1 MGSVSSV
8 KKATV
13 LIIESSKE
21 NAAQLSEIISPHY
34 NVVCASD
41 KNGVLSLF
49 KDDSVSAA
57 IIDIPNALSVL
68 TEIRHDPLLED
79 FPVLVSVAENDSF
92 VEDQLLDL
100 GVIDFL
106 KKPFAVRSVLSH
118 LKIAVRLFE
127 ANRVID
133 ELERDDLTGL
143 FTRPAFLRKS
153 DVMRRKNPDKTFA
166 IIGFDFDNFKMS
178 NTLYGEE
185 KCDEFLAYTAH
196 EFRSLISGGIIGRF
210 GGDQFVLFIEY
221 KDKVDA
227 DKILKISRHLL
238 DSAPIPHQTVKI
250 GIYAPVDFSLPI
262 VICSDRAFLAIRDI
276 KGIYGKDISFY
287 ENKLQK
293 QLLNEKR
300 IIETMET
307 ALEEEQFEVYYQP
320 KHETITGK
328 IAGAEAL
335 VRWNHPEFGFMSP
348 GQFIPLFERNGFITR
363 LDNFILDKVCSD
375 IKRWQKMGLPVVPV
389 SANVSRRDFMENNA
403 IDHQVDIIN
412 GHGIDHS
419 LLHMEVTES
428 LYSEN
433 TDLIISQ
440 VKKIQKMGF
449 SIEMDDFGSGYSSL
463 GLLSTFPLDI
473 LKLDISFVRNIKENE
488 IVIENVI
495 KMAHRMGLLTIAEGV
510 ESSEQFKTLKTLGC
524 DFIQGFYFSK
534 PLTAAQYEAYL
545 KNQSVLTGGK
555 ALLKKVSDS
564 DYSSLSD
571 DMLMAANEVAEGIP
585 GGFFSYHADGNL
597 EIISFNHE
605 LMDLYDCETA
615 EEFRKYTGNSFKGI
629 VFEEDFERVQQ
640 SIESQITPENDLD
653 YAEYRIKSKNGTI
666 KNVRDY
672 GRFVHTEKYGDV
684 FYVFVRDITEEERK
698 KKLAEEDRQRKLALE
713 HYAEIA
719 ERTNKAKNIFMYNI
733 ARDIM
738 PSVKEIISATNKMRE
753 NTSKPE
759 IISPLLDDVRKSEEN
774 MLSFINNILT
784 FTKLETGEIEL
795 VEIPTD
801 FSHAVEYTYALIEK
815 DAKAKNIKVEY
826 WSDITN
832 PYIYQDPVHTAEVV
846 SNILRNAIKYTP
858 EGGTVR
864 FGIEQT
870 PGRKADECIVSFIC
884 EDTGIGISEEFLPN
898 AFRSFSREDNEI
910 NRAYPSAG
918 LGLNIAKTLI
928 LLMHGS
934 IEITSKKG
942 KGTKV
947 KTSQPHRYAK
957 QSDIGNDT
965 DVMFSSNVRL

>member
-1 MGSVSSV
+1 MGSVSNV
-8 KKATV
+8 KKAAV

-21 NAAQLSEIISPHY
+21 NAAQLSDIISSHY
-34 NVVCASD
+34 NVVCTTDRNEAM
-41 KNGVLSLF
+41 SLF

-57 IIDIPNALSVL
+57 IIDVPNALPLL
-68 TEIRHDPLLED
+68 TEIRRDPLLED
-79 FPVLVSVAENDSF
+79 FPVLVSVDENDSF
-92 VEDQLLDL
+92 AEDQLLDL

-106 KKPFAVRSVLSH
+106 KKPFVVRNVLSH

-127 ANRVID
+127 ANSVID

-143 FTRPAFLRKS
+143 FTRPAFLRKA
-153 DVMRRKNPDKTFA
+153 DALRRKNPDKTFA
-166 IIGFDFDNFKMS
+166 MIGFDFDNFKMS

-196 EFRSLISGGIIGRF
+196 KFRNLISGGIIGRF
-210 GGDQFVLFIEY
+210 GGDQFVLFIDY
-221 KDKVDA
+221 KDKVDT
-227 DKILKISRHLL
+227 DKILKISRRLL
-238 DSAPIPHQTVKI
+238 ASAPIPHQTVKI

-262 VICSDRAFLAIRDI
+262 VICSDRAFLAVREI
-276 KGIYGKDISFY
+276 KGIYDKDIAFY

-293 QLLNEKR
+293 QLLDEKR

-348 GQFIPLFERNGFITR
+348 GQFIPLFERNGFITK
-363 LDNFILDKVCSD
+363 LDNFILDKVCTD
-375 IKRWQKMGLPVVPV
+375 IKRWQKMGLPVVPI
-389 SANVSRRDFMENNA
+389 SANVSRRDFMENDG
-403 IDHQVDIIN
+403 IDKQVDIIN
-412 GHGIDHS
+412 GHKIDHS

-488 IVIENVI
+488 IVIENII
-495 KMAHRMGLLTIAEGV
+495 KMAHRMGLLTIAEGI
-510 ESSEQFKTLKTLGC
+510 ESGEQFKTLKTLGC
-524 DFIQGFYFSK
+524 DFIQGYYFSK

-555 ALLKKVSDS
+555 ALLKKVADAE
-564 DYSSLSD
+564 YSSLSD

-597 EIISFNHE
+597 EIISFKHE
-605 LMDLYDCETA
+605 LMDLYDCATA
-615 EEFRKYTGNSFKGI
+615 EEFRKYTGYSFKGI
-629 VFEEDFERVQQ
+629 VYEEDFEKVQQ

-653 YAEYRIKSKNGTI
+653 YVEYRIKSKNGTI
-666 KNVRDY
+666 KYVRDF
-672 GRFVHTEKYGDV
+672 GRFVHTEKYGDI
-684 FYVFVRDITEEERK
+684 FYVFIRDVTEDEK
-698 KKLAEEDRQRKLALE
+698 KRLIAEEDRQRKLALE
-713 HYAEIA
+713 RYAEIA
-719 ERTNKAKNIFMYNI
+719 EKTNKAKNIFMYNI

-738 PSVKEIISATNKMRE
+738 PPIKDIISATNKMRD
-753 NTSKPE
+753 NISKPE
-759 IISPLLDDVRKSEEN
+759 TINALLDDVRNSEEN
-774 MLSFINNILT
+774 MLSLINNILT
-784 FTKLETGEIEL
+784 FSKLETGEIKL
-795 VEIPTD
+795 IEIPTD
-801 FSHAVEYTYALIEK
+801 FSRGVEHIYSLIER

-826 WSDITN
+826 WSEIQY
-832 PYIYQDPVHTAEVV
+832 PYIYQDPVYTAEVA
-846 SNILRNAIKYTP
+846 SNIIRNAVKYTP
-858 EGGTVR
+858 EGGTIK
-864 FGIEQT
+864 FCIKQS
-870 PGRKADECIVSFIC
+870 PGRTADECFVDFIC
-884 EDTGIGISEEFLPN
+884 EDSGIGISEDFLPN
-898 AFRSFSREDNEI
+898 IYKSFSREDNEV
-910 NRAYPSAG
+910 NTKNPSAG
-918 LGLNIAKTLI
+918 LGLNIVKALL
-928 LLMHGS
+928 LLMHGT
-934 IEITSKKG
+934 IEITSEKG
-942 KGTKV
+942 RGTKV
-947 KTSQPHRYAK
+947 RTSQPHRYAK

-965 DVMFSSNVRL
+965 DVMFTSNVRY